1 MWLITTDGF
10 VSVVKKGKNA
20 TKPFC
25 VRSRD
30 RKSINNVIDALA
42 IKRKIWE
49 DAATDYE
56 YRIFISEDELKEY
69 MVYIAENIDYDNFK
83 DAVHEVSP
91 LHAKVY
97 HSVWFTLL
105 ELGERLKNWGKC
117 TTVKAYGPQY
127 YADLIEIENEVDGG
141 EWIHDIDMGAR

>member
-20 TKPFC
+20 EKPFC

-49 DAATDYE
+49 NAATDYE
-56 YRIFISEDELKEY
+56 YRIFISEDELKSY
-69 MVYIAENIDYDNFK
+69 MIYIAENIDYDNFK

-105 ELGERLKNWGKC
+105 ELGGKRKNWGR
-117 TTVKAYGPQY
+117 KAYGPEY
-127 YADLIEIENEVDGG
+127 YADLLEVENDIDGDG
-141 EWIHDIDMGAR
+141 NWIHDIDMGARG